1 MADMK
6 ILALSGSAR
15 AASHNAKLLKVMAEG
30 AAAAGAEITMLDW
43 SQYRLPVFDQDH
55 EGDATPEEARALKRL
70 FAAADGFLIAEPEY
84 NGGYSGLMKNAI
96 DWVSRP
102 LPDAPSASVFK
113 SKPVL
118 LAGATI
124 GKWGAV
130 RAVRQLREVFGYLG
144 CIVLPETLSVND
156 ADHAFDD
163 DGRLRDAKTAA
174 MARDC
179 GVALVKATKALRG

>member
-1 MADMK
+1 MN

-15 AASHNAKLLKVMAEG
+15 AASHNLKLLRAMAAG
-30 AAAAGAEITMLDW
+30 AAAAGAEVTVLDW

-55 EGDATPEEARALKRL
+55 EGEHSPEPARALKRL

-113 SKPVL
+113 GKPVV

-130 RAVRQLREVFGYLG
+130 RAVRQLREVLGYLG
-144 CIVLPETLSVND
+144 CGVLPETLSVND

-163 DGRLRDAKTAA
+163 DGQLRDAKTAT
-174 MARDC
+174 MARES
-179 GVALVKATKALRG
+179 GAALVRAAKALRG